1 MGYVHDTHMTQYIP
15 PTVMH
20 YVTGTW
26 ADAAGAVTDTIA
38 KAKTA
43 ADNTATINIP
53 LIVPSNSSSEK
64 GSLIKSIEIDFE
76 VATAA
81 LDALSA
87 VVNLVERGADGADAV
102 VTAQSFTYDTG
113 HDTAG
118 ERIDVDEHKM
128 TLTLDTPVW
137 LDNNQYML
145 VELTVDAAATS
156 VFHMLGAFVN
166 YTLRV

>member
-15 PTVMH
+15 PTSMH

-26 ADAAGAVTDTIA
+26 ADAAGNVTDTIA

-43 ADNTATINIP
+43 ADTTSTINIP
-53 LIVPSNSSSEK
+53 LPVPSNSSSEK
-64 GSLIKSIEIDFE
+64 GSLIKSIEIDYE
-76 VATAA
+76 VGTAA

-102 VTAQSFTYDTG
+102 VAAQAFTYDTG
-113 HDTAG
+113 HDSAA

-137 LDNNQYML
+137 LTNNQYML

-166 YTLRV
+166 YTFRV